1 MSLKSTITTTTDEL
15 NTLDNVSVDQATPT
29 IGDAGNIHG
38 RVFLDTQT
46 DGLFTTGDLYL
57 SQQSVLLAGID
68 IFGVVYGPDPVLYPA
83 EYLAMVVNKG
93 LTGSQY
99 VTVPSSSTDSH
110 GSYYFVGLNPGTYAT
125 RLALQSG
132 DISVSSTG

>member
-1 MSLKSTITTTTDEL
+1 
-15 NTLDNVSVDQATPT
+15 VDQATPT
-29 IGDAGNIHG
+29 IGDAANING

-83 EYLAMVVNKG
+83 EYLAMIVN
-93 LTGSQY
+93 T
-99 VTVPSSSTDSH
+99 
-110 GSYYFVGLNPGTYAT
+110 
-125 RLALQSG
+125 
-132 DISVSSTG
+132 